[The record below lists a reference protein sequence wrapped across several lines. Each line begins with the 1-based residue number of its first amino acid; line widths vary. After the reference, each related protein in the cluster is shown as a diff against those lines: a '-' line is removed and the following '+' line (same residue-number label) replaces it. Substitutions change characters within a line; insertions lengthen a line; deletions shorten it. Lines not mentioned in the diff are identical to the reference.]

1 MDRQLPRLLLPLLAA
16 IQFTHIMDFM
26 VLMPLGPQL
35 MRDLNM
41 GAGGFSALVAAY
53 SIAAGVIGLAGAPF
67 IDRFDRRTLVLAAYG
82 GFLLSTLFCGLAQN
96 QTMLMIGR
104 VLAGGF
110 GGISGSLCLTVVS
123 DVVPPERRAAGIG
136 IVMTAFALAA
146 AIGVPI
152 GLELA
157 QIWSWRCPFLVV
169 AGVAVI
175 AWVTAYNILPSLR
188 GHLSQP
194 GDRKKAFAEVLRDL
208 NAWRALAF
216 MAAMVL
222 GHFTIIPLLST
233 HLVSDVHYPEH
244 LLWAVYFVGG
254 VLSVVT
260 SPRVGK
266 LADRLGRQR
275 VFAIMVALASLVVL
289 AICNTGPLPVWAVL
303 VLSGAFFIFASGRF
317 VPGQAIITLAV
328 PSARR
333 GAFLSLSSCVRDLMS
348 GIASSFG
355 GWLVT
360 VKPAGELEH
369 YTWLGWIAVG
379 GGALSIWLSRRV
391 RANEVPTDFTKKVAA
406 LPAEDI
412 PMEAGEIS

>member
-35 MRDLNM
+35 MRDLHM

-67 IDRFDRRTLVLAAYG
+67 IDRFDRRTLVLTIYG

-157 QIWSWRCPFLVV
+157 QAWSWRCPFLVV
-169 AGVAVI
+169 ATVAMV

-188 GHLSQP
+188 GHLAQP
-194 GDRKKAFAEVLRDL
+194 GDRRKAFAEVLNDP
-208 NAWRALAF
+208 NAWRAMAF
-216 MAAMVL
+216 MASMVI

-233 HLVSDVHYPEH
+233 HLVFDMHYPEP

-254 VLSVVT
+254 LLSVVT
-260 SPRVGK
+260 APKVGK
-266 LADRLGRQR
+266 LADRFGRQR
-275 VFAIMVALASLVVL
+275 VFAVMVVLASLVVL
-289 AICNTGPLPVWAVL
+289 AICNAGPLPLWEVL
-303 VLSGAFFIFASGRF
+303 ALSGAFFIFASGRF

-328 PSARR
+328 PATRR

-355 GWLVT
+355 GWMVT
-360 VKPAGELEH
+360 TKPTGELVN
-369 YTWLGWIAVG
+369 YTWLGWIAVA
-379 GGALSIWLSRRV
+379 GGAISIWFAHRV
-391 RANEVPTDFTKKVAA
+391 RANEMVTDFTQKATA

>member
-1 MDRQLPRLLLPLLAA
+1 MNRPLPRLLLPLLAA

-35 MRDLNM
+35 MRDLHM

-67 IDRFDRRTLVLAAYG
+67 IDRFDRRTLVLTIYG

-146 AIGVPI
+146 AVGVPI

-157 QIWSWRCPFLVV
+157 QVWSWRCPFLVV
-169 AGVAVI
+169 ASVAVI

-188 GHLSQP
+188 AHLAQP
-194 GDRKKAFAEVLRDL
+194 GDRKRAFVEVLSDV
-208 NAWRALAF
+208 NAWRALGF

-233 HLVSDVHYPEH
+233 HLVSDLRYPEH
-244 LLWAVYFVGG
+244 LLWLVYFVGG

-260 SPRVGK
+260 APKVGK

-275 VFAIMVALASLVVL
+275 VFAIMVLLASLVVL

-328 PSARR
+328 PATRR
-333 GAFLSLSSCVRDLMS
+333 GAFLSLSSCARDLMS

-360 VKPAGELEH
+360 TKPTGELVH
-369 YTWLGWIAVG
+369 YTWLGWIAVAG
-379 GGALSIWLSRRV
+379 GLLSIWLSRLV
-391 RANEVPTDFTKKVAA
+391 RANEVLNEFTSKAAA